1 MKKLFSSKSAFF
13 LAILLTGVSSFS
25 FANSLVR
32 SDKNS
37 FAMSSKNGSAVSGK
51 DGSAMSGKDVPTSF
65 HRNFRKAEVLSSEVQ
80 AKFTVVTFKLNNAIE
95 SAYYGEKGQLLAV
108 IHNIVSS
115 QLPADLQADL
125 KSIYG
130 GYWITELFELNADGQ
145 SGYYIAL
152 ENTDTRLTLHATADG
167 VWEVYGSAVK
177 N

>member
-13 LAILLTGVSSFS
+13 LAILLTGISSFS
-25 FANSLVR
+25 FANGIAP
-32 SDKNS
+32 DKKNS
-37 FAMSSKNGSAVSGK
+37 FAMSSKNGSAMG
-51 DGSAMSGKDVPTSF
+51 GKDVPTSF

-152 ENTDTRLTLHATADG
+152 ENADTRLTLHATADG
-167 VWEVYGSAVK
+167 SWEVYGSVVK
-177 N
+177 S

>member
-25 FANSLVR
+25 FANSPAR
-32 SDKNS
+32 ED
-37 FAMSSKNGSAVSGK
+37 
-51 DGSAMSGKDVPTSF
+51 KDVPNAF
-65 HRNFRKAEVLSSEVQ
+65 HRYFRKAEVLSSEVL
-80 AKFTVVTFKLNNAIE
+80 AKFTVVTFKLNNEIE
-95 SAYYGEKGQLLAV
+95 SAYYGQSGQLLA
-108 IHNIVSS
+108 ITRNIVSS
-115 QLPADLQADL
+115 QLPADLQAEL
-125 KSIYG
+125 KSDYG

-152 ENTDTRLTLHATADG
+152 ENADTRLTLHATADG